1 MESNTEFDYAYIMDS
16 LKVPFEIAQKE
27 GLELE
32 FLAALCINLIR
43 GEKDINVAA
52 NDALCEWDM

>member
-1 MESNTEFDYAYIMDS
+1 MENLNYTNYEIILES
-16 LKVPFEIAQKE
+16 LALPLSIAQKE

-32 FLAALCINLIR
+32 FITSLCINLIG
-43 GEKDINVAA
+43 GEKDIQVAA

>member
-1 MESNTEFDYAYIMDS
+1 MKDIDYAYMMDS
-16 LKVPFEIAQKE
+16 LKLPLEIAQKE

-32 FLAALCINLIR
+32 FMASLCINLIG
-43 GEKDINVAA
+43 GEKDIQVAA